1 MPPGIHWNEWLGP
14 TPKIPY
20 RPGLHPSQGGQNPI
34 TGVGE
39 GWYQLKPYGT
49 GLLLC
54 VGAHVCDP
62 PHWALQLKYP
72 STCVCLEQEGESED
86 CWGSIHTL
94 LFEFPRPNLP
104 TVKFYWYDG
113 YRRIANGGWSLIRP
127 ALADE
132 IEKKYGEKCIGG
144 GTLFVGD
151 KGIMYCNIF
160 GGNPHIV
167 NPEQHKATPKPAEK
181 YPRIVG
187 LPGMFGS
194 QADFMRACREGKTQ
208 PCSNFP
214 DVSGPYIEALL
225 VGDLAMRAGV
235 GKKLQWDGVNMKCTN
250 YPEINQFVKPEYRPG
265 WGL

>member
-1 MPPGIHWNEWLGP
+1 MEQLGH
-14 TPKIPY
+14 TDD
-20 RPGLHPSQGGQNPI
+20 S
-34 TGVGE
+34 
-39 GWYQLKPYGT
+39 WGT
-49 GLLLC
+49 LARLL
-54 VGAHVCDP
+54 
-62 PHWALQLKYP
+62 Y
-72 STCVCLEQEGESED
+72 
-86 CWGSIHTL
+86 
-94 LFEFPRPNLP
+94 EFPRPGLP

-113 YRRIANGGWSLIRP
+113 YRWNQNVMDESRWTLVRP
-127 ALADE
+127 PLADE
-132 IEKKYGEKCIGG
+132 LEKKYGEKWPEG

-151 KGIMYCNIF
+151 KGIMYCDIF

-181 YPRIVG
+181 YPRIVPT
-187 LPGMFGS
+187 PGMFGS

-214 DVSGPYIEALL
+214 NVSGPYIEALL

-235 GKKLQWDGVNMKCTN
+235 GKKLEWDGVNMKCTN